1 VVLVAGLDPGVK
13 YVPTLSSAGGCT
25 LEVTRSESGV
35 VATGGG
41 FIRLE
46 LDGCRRR

>member
-1 VVLVAGLDPGVK
+1 MEAQSIPGYTFGTPEVA
-13 YVPTLSSAGGCT
+13 
-25 LEVTRSESGV
+25 RSESGV